1 MKNILKFLLAAAV
14 FTGVAVSD
22 STSFAIYVVGDSTVQ
37 TYKDNVYPQTGWGQV
52 LGYFFDASRVQV
64 NNYALGGRSS
74 RTFIEEGRLDEVKGK
89 LQKGD
94 YLFVQFGHNDRDYS
108 KAARYVE
115 PSEFPGY
122 IQQYVDAA
130 QAKGANAILVSPMN
144 LNGSRNVFS
153 TGNNNYDARGMMQT
167 VAKNNKI
174 PFVDLNMKSYNTYN
188 TTYKNIPDYV
198 TRYLYKKLDAGEY
211 PNFPDGV
218 NDGTTHFQEMG
229 SMGHAQMICEE
240 LEDNL
245 KNNSNLSADA
255 KAALTTLVSAIKKRY
270 TIKVQTNLSN
280 YNGLITQTQYF
291 PAGSPMTLRVTPN
304 GQTFEKWVD
313 DDCNEL
319 STKAIFYGFK
329 TKARDIT
336 YTAMFKGGSEC
347 KKIAHDDEDVGG
359 DSPNSSSSTGPES
372 SESINP
378 KLCFDGIADSV
389 WRSPI
394 DMSEPEVSDGT
405 TDTDHVGYTGVGF
418 YNLTN
423 SATSKAVYNVT
434 SDQSASNARVMI
446 RYAFEGDANRD
457 MKITID
463 NGTYD
468 VAFPPTGGWSKWDTA
483 YIEDVWVDALD
494 FKVTLA
500 STTDNG
506 GPNVDMIAF
515 DIKGVY
521 RTGCSPA
528 KVENDVESSSSES
541 SIAYTP
547 KKSSSVVFNALE
559 MTVSTPGGYMDVQLM
574 DVMGKILMREAR
586 SVPAGSVSLLS
597 KAENLPKG
605 RYFVRVIL
613 DGRLALWRSFTK

>member
-1 MKNILKFLLAAAV
+1 MGKGEIELMKAIFKYLLAAAV

-22 STSFAIYVVGDSTVQ
+22 STSFSIYVVGDSTVQ

-52 LGYFFDASRVQV
+52 LGYFFDASRVKV
-64 NNYALGGRSS
+64 NNYAIGGRSS

-115 PSEFPGY
+115 PSQFSGY
-122 IQQYVDAA
+122 IQKYVDAGK
-130 QAKGANAILVSPMN
+130 AKGANVVLVSPMN

-153 TGNNNYDARGMMQT
+153 TGSNNYDARGMMQT

-188 TTYKNIPDYV
+188 NTYKGMADYV
-198 TRYLYKKLDAGEY
+198 TRYLYKKLEKGEY

-245 KNNSNLSADA
+245 KSNTNLSADA

-270 TIKVQTNLSN
+270 TIKVKTNLSN

-319 STKAIFYGFK
+319 STRQIYYGFK

-336 YTAMFKGGSEC
+336 YTAMFKGGAACTPTAHGSE
-347 KKIAHDDEDVGG
+347 
-359 DSPNSSSSTGPES
+359 DSYEEGPGNSSSSSGEV
-372 SESINP
+372 EA
-378 KLCFDGIADSV
+378 KELVEDLCSLDAGTDAWPSV
-389 WRSPI
+389 I
-394 DMSEPEVSDGT
+394 ETYEPEMADGFSEAN
-405 TDTDHVGYTGVGF
+405 HEGYTGKGF
-418 YNLTN
+418 FNLDN
-423 SATSKAVYNVT
+423 SAYSKAT
-434 SDQSASNARVMI
+434 
-446 RYAFEGDANRD
+446 
-457 MKITID
+457 
-463 NGTYD
+463 
-468 VAFPPTGGWSKWDTA
+468 
-483 YIEDVWVDALD
+483 
-494 FKVTLA
+494 
-500 STTDNG
+500 
-506 GPNVDMIAF
+506 
-515 DIKGVY
+515 
-521 RTGCSPA
+521 
-528 KVENDVESSSSES
+528 
-541 SIAYTP
+541 
-547 KKSSSVVFNALE
+547 
-559 MTVSTPGGYMDVQLM
+559 
-574 DVMGKILMREAR
+574 
-586 SVPAGSVSLLS
+586 
-597 KAENLPKG
+597 
-605 RYFVRVIL
+605 
-613 DGRLALWRSFTK
+613 

>member
-1 MKNILKFLLAAAV
+1 MKKIIEMLFAAAV

-22 STSFAIYVVGDSTVQ
+22 TTSFSIYVVGDSTVQ

-52 LGYFFDASRVQV
+52 LGYFFDASRVNV
-64 NNYALGGRSS
+64 LNYAIGGRSS

-115 PSEFPGY
+115 PSQFSGY
-122 IQQYVDAA
+122 IQKYVDAG
-130 QAKGANAILVSPMN
+130 QAKGANVVLVSPMN

-153 TGNNNYDARGMMQT
+153 TGSNNYDARGMMQT

-188 TTYKNIPDYV
+188 NTYKGMADYV
-198 TRYLYKKLDAGEY
+198 TRYLYKKLEKGEY

-240 LEDNL
+240 LEENL
-245 KNNSNLSADA
+245 KSNSTLSADA

-270 TIKVQTNLSN
+270 TIKVKTNLSN

-319 STKAIFYGFK
+319 STRQIYYGFK

-336 YTAMFKGGSEC
+336 YTAMFKGGAACTPITHGSED
-347 KKIAHDDEDVGG
+347 AYEEGSG
-359 DSPNSSSSTGPES
+359 NSSSSSGEVEVKELDEDLCSLNAGTQAWPSVIETYAPEMGDGF
-372 SESINP
+372 SEDNHE
-378 KLCFDGIADSV
+378 D
-389 WRSPI
+389 
-394 DMSEPEVSDGT
+394 
-405 TDTDHVGYTGVGF
+405 YTGKGF
-418 YNLTN
+418 FNLDN
-423 SATSKAVYNVT
+423 SAYSKATYMVT

-446 RYAFEGDANRD
+446 RYSFAGTTNRD

-463 NGTYD
+463 NGVYD
-468 VAFPPTGGWSKWDTA
+468 VAFPPTGSWDKWDSV
-483 YIEDVWVDALD
+483 YIDDVWVDALD
-494 FKVTLA
+494 FKVILQ
-500 STTDNG
+500 STTSDG

-515 DIKGVY
+515 DMKDVY
-521 RTGCSPA
+521 RTGCA
-528 KVENDVESSSSES
+528 KLRGEE
-541 SIAYTP
+541 P
-547 KKSSSVVFNALE
+547 RNALE
-559 MTVSTPGGYMDVQLM
+559 VKKVARTPQKKGYTVNALGQ
-574 DVMGKILMREAR
+574 KIQGVNDRADLR
-586 SVPAGSVSLLS
+586 
-597 KAENLPKG
+597 KLPKG
-605 RYFVRVIL
+605 NYFQY
-613 DGRLALWRSFTK
+613 

>member
-1 MKNILKFLLAAAV
+1 MFRFLIAAAV
-14 FTGVAVSD
+14 FAGVAVSD

-52 LGYFFDASRVQV
+52 LGYFFDASRVKV
-64 NNYALGGRSS
+64 NNYAIGGRSS

-108 KAARYVE
+108 KEARYV
-115 PSEFPGY
+115 PPADFPGY
-122 IQQYVDAA
+122 IQKYVDAA
-130 QAKGANAILVSPMN
+130 QAKGANAVLISPMN

-153 TGNNNYDARGMMQT
+153 TGDKNYDARGMMQT
-167 VAKNNKI
+167 VAKNNKV

-198 TRYLYKKLDAGEY
+198 TRYLYKSLQKGEY
-211 PNFPDGV
+211 PNYPDGV

-240 LEDNL
+240 LEENL
-245 KNNSNLSADA
+245 KSNSNLSADA

-319 STKAIFYGFK
+319 SKSAIYYGFK
-329 TKARDIT
+329 TKARNIT

-347 KKIAHDDEDVGG
+347 KKIAHDDEDSGS
-359 DSPNSSSSTGPES
+359 DNPTSSSSEGPES
-372 SESINP
+372 SSSIDP
-378 KLCFDGIADSV
+378 KLCFDGTADAT
-389 WRSPI
+389 WPSPVE
-394 DMSEPEVSDGT
+394 MASPEVADGLT
-405 TDTDHVGYTGVGF
+405 ETNHEGYTGQGF
-418 YNLTN
+418 FNIEN
-423 SATSKAVYNVT
+423 SAYSTATYKLT

-446 RYAFEGDANRD
+446 RYSFQGNSNRD
-457 MKITID
+457 MKFTID

-468 VAFPPTGGWSKWDTA
+468 VAFPSTGSWDKWDTA

-494 FKVTLA
+494 FKMKIA
-500 STTDNG
+500 STTSDG
-506 GPNVDMIAF
+506 GPNIDMIAF

-521 RTGCSPA
+521 RTGCKPT
-528 KVENDVESSSSES
+528 KVENDVESSSSTTAILATAS
-541 SIAYTP
+541 SEGVSFDARH
-547 KKSSSVVFNALE
+547 L
-559 MTVSTPGGYMDVQLM
+559 TVSTPGGLMEVQLM
-574 DVMGKILMREAR
+574 DVMGKNLKREVR
-586 SVPAGSVSLLS
+586 NVPAGTVSVLS
-597 KAENLPKG
+597 NGAKLPKG
-605 RYFVRVIL
+605 RYFLQIRLNGRVSL
-613 DGRLALWRSFTK
+613 QQPFVY

>member
-1 MKNILKFLLAAAV
+1 MKHLLKFLFAAAV

-22 STSFAIYVVGDSTVQ
+22 STSFAIYVVGDSTVC
-37 TYKDNVYPQTGWGQV
+37 TYKDNAYPQTGWGQV

-64 NNYALGGRSS
+64 NNYAIGGRSS

-122 IQQYVDAA
+122 IQKYVDAA
-130 QAKGANAILVSPMN
+130 QAKGANAILISPMN

-153 TGNNNYDARGMMQT
+153 TGDKNYDARGMMQT

-198 TRYLYKKLDAGEY
+198 TRYLYKSLQAGEY
-211 PNFPDGV
+211 PNYPDGV
-218 NDGTTHFQEMG
+218 SDGTTHFQEMG

-240 LEDNL
+240 LEENL
-245 KNNSNLSADA
+245 KSNSNLSADA

-270 TIKVQTNLSN
+270 SIKVQTNLSN

-319 STKAIFYGFK
+319 STKAIYYGFK
-329 TKARDIT
+329 TKARNIT

-347 KKIAHDDEDVGG
+347 KKIAHDDEDVGS
-359 DSPNSSSSTGPES
+359 DSPTSSSSEGPES
-372 SESINP
+372 SSSIDQ
-378 KLCFDGIADSV
+378 KLCFDGTADAA
-389 WRSPI
+389 WPSPI
-394 DMSEPEVSDGT
+394 DMANPEVADGLT
-405 TDTDHVGYTGVGF
+405 ETNHEGYTGQGF
-418 YNLTN
+418 FNIDN
-423 SATSKAVYNVT
+423 SAYSTATYKLT

-446 RYAFEGDANRD
+446 RYSFVGNTDRD
-457 MKITID
+457 MKFTID

-468 VAFPPTGGWSKWDTA
+468 VAFPSTGSWDKWDTA

-494 FKVTLA
+494 FKMKIA
-500 STTDNG
+500 STTADG
-506 GPNVDMIAF
+506 GPNIDMIAF
-515 DIKGVY
+515 DMKGVY
-521 RTGCSPA
+521 RTGCKPA
-528 KVENDVESSSSES
+528 KVENDVESSSSGTTIVS
-541 SIAYTP
+541 MRP
-547 KKSSSVVFNALE
+547 ALSLRFDAQNK
-559 MTVSTPGGYMDVQLM
+559 TITTPGGLVEVQLI
-574 DVMGKILMREAR
+574 DGLGKTLKREVRNVA
-586 SVPAGSVSLLS
+586 AGSVSLLS
-597 KAENLPKG
+597 DVAKLPKG
-605 RYFVRVIL
+605 RYFLRISL
-613 DGRLALWRSFTK
+613 NGRLALLQPFVY

>member
-1 MKNILKFLLAAAV
+1 MKPILKYLLAAAV

-22 STSFAIYVVGDSTVQ
+22 STSFSIYVVGDSTVQ

-52 LGYFFDASRVQV
+52 LGYFFDASRVKV
-64 NNYALGGRSS
+64 NNYAIGGRSS

-115 PSEFPGY
+115 PSQFSGY
-122 IQQYVDAA
+122 IQKYVDAGK
-130 QAKGANAILVSPMN
+130 AKGANVILVSPMN

-153 TGNNNYDARGMMQT
+153 TGSNNYDARGMMQT

-188 TTYKNIPDYV
+188 NTYKGMADYV
-198 TRYLYKKLDAGEY
+198 TRYLYKKLEKGEY

-240 LEDNL
+240 LADNL
-245 KNNSNLSADA
+245 KSNTNLSAEA
-255 KAALTTLVSAIKKRY
+255 KTALTTLVSAIKKRY
-270 TIKVQTNLSN
+270 TIKVKTNLSN

-319 STKAIFYGFK
+319 SKDMIYYGFK

-336 YTAMFKGGSEC
+336 YTAMFKGGAACTPISHASE
-347 KKIAHDDEDVGG
+347 DSYEEGPGG
-359 DSPNSSSSTGPES
+359 GSSSSSGEV
-372 SESINP
+372 EV
-378 KLCFDGIADSV
+378 KELDEALCSLDAGTDAWPSV
-389 WRSPI
+389 I
-394 DMSEPEVSDGT
+394 DMAEPEFGDGWT
-405 TDTDHVGYTGVGF
+405 EKNHESYTGGGF
-418 YNLTN
+418 FNLDN
-423 SATSKAVYNVT
+423 SAYSKATYMVT
-434 SDQSASNARVMI
+434 SDQSAEHARVMI
-446 RYAFEGDANRD
+446 RYSFAGNANRD
-457 MKITID
+457 MKVTVD

-468 VAFPPTGGWSKWDTA
+468 VVFPPTGSWDKWDTV
-483 YIEDVWVDALD
+483 YIDNVWVDALD
-494 FKVTLA
+494 FKVVLQSATA
-500 STTDNG
+500 DG

-515 DIKGVY
+515 DMKDVY
-521 RTGCSPA
+521 RTGCKAVREKQQGPVSVA
-528 KVENDVESSSSES
+528 S
-541 SIAYTP
+541 
-547 KKSSSVVFNALE
+547 KKIVTKPRASGITVNAL
-559 MTVSTPGGYMDVQLM
+559 GQKVQNVRDQSDL
-574 DVMGKILMREAR
+574 R
-586 SVPAGSVSLLS
+586 
-597 KAENLPKG
+597 NLPKG
-605 RYFVRVIL
+605 NYFRY
-613 DGRLALWRSFTK
+613 